1 MKNYQFIA
9 KFERD
14 RETSLFIGSI
24 PNLTGA
30 HTQALSLDE
39 LSILL
44 KEVIELCLEEMTEDE
59 LESIPELVGFQNISV
74 AV

>member
-9 KFERD
+9 KVERYK
-14 RETSLFIGSI
+14 ETGLFIGSI

-39 LSILL
+39 LSIQL
-44 KEVIELCLEEMTEDE
+44 KEVIELCLKEMTEDE

>member
-9 KFERD
+9 KIERD
-14 RETSLFIGSI
+14 RETGLFIGSI